1 MAETL
6 TALIL
11 GDVIGRSGSR
21 AVFTHLKQIIKQTR
35 AEFVVVNAEN
45 ATDGFGLTPEVVE
58 NLFAA
63 GTTVITTGN
72 HVWQQREILRTLD
85 DEPRLLRPANY
96 PPEAPGHGLW
106 VDATDS
112 GIAVINLQG
121 RRRMVPTDCPFR
133 KANDLLKG
141 VQGKAKIVLVDFH
154 AESTEEKEALAH
166 HLDGKITALVGTHTH
181 VPTNDARVLPKG
193 TAFQTDLG
201 SCGPR
206 ETVIGFNPE
215 ISVRRALT
223 QLPLRNEVSE
233 NPALLNGVVI
243 KADRATGHALSIE
256 RYSFT
261 ATI

>member
-1 MAETL
+1 VSDTL

-35 AEFVVVNAEN
+35 AEFVIVNGEN
-45 ATDGFGLTPEVVE
+45 ATDGFGLTPEVVK

-63 GTTVITTGN
+63 GTNVITTGN
-72 HVWQQREILRTLD
+72 HVWQQREILRSLD

-96 PPEAPGHGLW
+96 PPDAPGHGLW
-106 VDATDS
+106 IDPGDP

-121 RRRMVPTDCPFR
+121 RRRMVSTDCPFR
-133 KANDLLKG
+133 KAKDLLKG
-141 VQGKAKIVLVDFH
+141 IRGKAKIVIVDFH
-154 AESTEEKEALAH
+154 AESTQEKEALAH
-166 HLDGKITALVGTHTH
+166 YLDGQVTLLVGTHTH
-181 VPTNDARVLPKG
+181 VPTNDTRILPKG

-201 SCGPR
+201 SCGPQDS
-206 ETVIGFNPE
+206 VIGFLPE

-233 NPALLNGVVI
+233 NPAMLNGVVVT
-243 KADRATGHALSIE
+243 ADRATGHALSVE
-256 RYSFT
+256 RYSF
-261 ATI
+261 ASSV